1 MKKTMKYLVLAAALT
16 LAAEVR
22 AHAQVTPEQKVFV
35 NVNVGAQLSDRS
47 IDTSASFPLYDETAT
62 AASTQAVSGGVLFD
76 FSGGYR
82 VWRDF
87 FVAVGVSSFGD
98 TEVAN
103 VTASIPDLLLF
114 NQPKTVTATVPD
126 LTRREIGVHTQLV
139 WFAPVAE
146 KVDIALFAG
155 PSFIRLKQELVTT
168 VTVAANTQNATPVV
182 VSQSGSAVGVNLGVD
197 GTYAFTPHVGAGLF
211 LRYVTG
217 SVDLPAFADAK
228 VTGVQF
234 GVGARLRF

>member
-1 MKKTMKYLVLAAALT
+1 MKKTLKLLALAAALT
-16 LAAEVR
+16 LAGQAR
-22 AHAQVTPEQKVFV
+22 AQAQMTPERKAFV

-47 IDTSASFPLYDETAT
+47 IDTSSSFPIYDETAT
-62 AASTQAVSGGVLFD
+62 VASSQAVSGGVLFD

-82 VWRDF
+82 VWRDI
-87 FVAVGVSSFGD
+87 FVAVGVSSFVD
-98 TEVAN
+98 TEVAK

-146 KVDIALFAG
+146 KVDIALFGG
-155 PSFIRLKQELVTT
+155 PSFIRLKQDLVTT
-168 VTVAANTQNATPVV
+168 VSVAANTQNVTPVV
-182 VSQSGSAVGVNLGVD
+182 ESQSGTAVGVNLGVD
-197 GTYAFTPHVGAGLF
+197 GIYAFTPRVGAGLF

-217 SVDLPAFADAK
+217 SVDLPAVADAK

-234 GVGARLRF
+234 GVGARVRF